1 MATNRLEILRSLVA
15 QSPTDAFARYGLA
28 MEHVKAGDLEHA
40 VTEFRTVL
48 LNNPS
53 YTYAYFHGGQTLEKL
68 NRPEDARQM
77 YEQGIETAT
86 RIGDQK
92 ALSELQAALEMLPL

>member
-1 MATNRLEILRSLVA
+1 MATNRLEVLKNLVA
-15 QSPTDAFARYGLA
+15 QNPADAFARYGLA
-28 MEHVKAGDLEHA
+28 MEHVKSGDLEQA
-40 VTEFRTVL
+40 VAEFRTVL

-68 NRPEDARQM
+68 GRTEDAHQM
-77 YEQGIETAT
+77 YQEGIETAS

-92 ALSELQAALEMLPL
+92 ALSELQAAMDMLPL